1 MAPDTLSLEGKIAII
16 TGSGKENGI
25 GAGIARAL
33 VRNGARV
40 VINYVSDA
48 TAPRAAG
55 VVDSIRENGG
65 EAIAVRADVSTQEG
79 ASKIV
84 TETLK
89 AFKADKVDIL
99 VNNAASTAVGPIM
112 QATKEDLERVFN
124 VNVFG
129 PVFMMHAVVPVMP
142 RGGRIINI
150 SSIASKLGLS
160 VIPLYGAAKAAQDQL
175 AYTAAME
182 LGRTYGITINQVAP
196 GPVATDGLGTG
207 PTADAIE
214 GALVPLTRAE
224 ARMGTTEDIADA
236 VLLLVSEQSRWITG
250 QYISVSGGITGG

>member
-65 EAIAVRADVSTQEG
+65 QAIAVRADVSTQEG

-99 VNNAASTAVGPIM
+99 GISPPRSFSVLHNSIM
-112 QATKEDLERVFN
+112 VLARVELI
-124 VNVFG
+124 
-129 PVFMMHAVVPVMP
+129 PVDC
-142 RGGRIINI
+142 
-150 SSIASKLGLS
+150 
-160 VIPLYGAAKAAQDQL
+160 Q
-175 AYTAAME
+175 
-182 LGRTYGITINQVAP
+182 
-196 GPVATDGLGTG
+196 
-207 PTADAIE
+207 
-214 GALVPLTRAE
+214 
-224 ARMGTTEDIADA
+224 
-236 VLLLVSEQSRWITG
+236 
-250 QYISVSGGITGG
+250 